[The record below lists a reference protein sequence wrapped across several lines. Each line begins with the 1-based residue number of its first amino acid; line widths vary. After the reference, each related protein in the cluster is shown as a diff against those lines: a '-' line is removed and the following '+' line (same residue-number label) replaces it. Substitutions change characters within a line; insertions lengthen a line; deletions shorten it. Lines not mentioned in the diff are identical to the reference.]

1 METTKEALN
10 IVLNKLS
17 EKGLESLSDS
27 ELVRLITRSRN
38 LCPFLVSESYATEEG
53 FKSDLGRCRSAEE
66 IQQKFGLTKMQA
78 TSVLASVELGKRIA
92 LLPTQKP
99 FRVASPGDAA
109 RYFMN
114 SMRYENH
121 ERFVVMLLNTK
132 NHLIRVLQIAEGSLS
147 SAVVHPREV
156 FASSFCCPRF
166 STFLFAFG
174 ELRNSVRCAQYITA
188 FHFFLTPPNFER
200 TPTLSI
206 GVRRLG
212 AAFVPDG
219 LPSRPLIFCI
229 KLRLRV

>member
-1 METTKEALN
+1 METSKETLN
-10 IVLNKLS
+10 VTQNKLK

-27 ELVRLITRSRN
+27 ELVSLITRSRN

-99 FRVASPGDAA
+99 FRVASPSDAA

-156 FASSFCCPRF
+156 FAPAIIHHAAAIIVAHNHPTGDPQPSCEDRQLTKSLKNTGEIFGIPLQDHIVIGDGYYYSFKEHGDF
-166 STFLFAFG
+166 
-174 ELRNSVRCAQYITA
+174 
-188 FHFFLTPPNFER
+188 
-200 TPTLSI
+200 
-206 GVRRLG
+206 
-212 AAFVPDG
+212 
-219 LPSRPLIFCI
+219 
-229 KLRLRV
+229 